1 MIIHITDLDI
11 EEAHADERRDWLVK
25 DLVWTLEMRNP
36 EDENEV
42 LEKVIDIREISSF
55 VIRKK
60 TTPPAKNMVCT
71 LDVHLKSGTIFTTPF
86 RQGSRALEMWK
97 AYIAIQQSSY
107 EEMEL
112 VKDLFCGE
120 YEKETDSNYETK
132 EVQE

>member
-1 MIIHITDLDI
+1 MIIQITDLDI
-11 EEAHADERRDWLVK
+11 ENAHADERRDWLVK
-25 DLVWTLEMRNP
+25 DLVWTLEMKNP

-71 LDVHLKSGTIFTTPF
+71 IDVHLKSGTIFTTPF

-97 AYIAIQQSSY
+97 AYIAIQSSY
-107 EEMEL
+107 EDSEL
-112 VKDLFCGE
+112 VSDLFCGE
-120 YEKETDSNYETK
+120 YENEIDSNYETK
-132 EVQE
+132 EVQK